1 VTHVNS
7 DSGACLAVVRLR
19 GSVGMSRELRHVFRL
34 IHLNRKNHA
43 TLVENTPERR
53 GMILKVKDYVTWG
66 EVTPETI
73 ATLLRRRG
81 MLAGHERLT
90 DQHVRER
97 LGYESMETL
106 AAALH
111 ASTADL
117 WKLDGVKPL
126 FRLHPP
132 RKGLR
137 GSIRRPYP
145 EGPLGYRGSAINDLL
160 TRMA

>member
-1 VTHVNS
+1 MNS
-7 DSGACLAVVRLR
+7 DRGDCLAVIRLR
-19 GSVGMSRELRHVFRL
+19 GSVGLNRELRYVFQL

-43 TLVENTPERR
+43 TLIENIPERM

-73 ATLLRRRG
+73 SILLRRRG
-81 MLAGHERLT
+81 MLPGHERLT
-90 DQHVRER
+90 EQYVKEQ
-97 LGYESMETL
+97 LGYESMEAL

-111 ASTADL
+111 SSTTNL
-117 WKLDGVKPL
+117 WKLDSVKPI

-132 RKGLR
+132 RKGLH

-145 EGPLGYRGSAINDLL
+145 EGPLGYRGNQINDLL
-160 TRMA
+160 RRMA

>member
-1 VTHVNS
+1 MDS
-7 DSGACLAVVRLR
+7 DRGACLAVVRLR
-19 GSVGMSRELRHVFRL
+19 GSIGIRPELRHVFRL

-43 TLVENTPERR
+43 TLIENTPERR

-73 ATLLRRRG
+73 TVLLRRRG
-81 MLAGHERLT
+81 MMPGRVRLT
-90 DQHVRER
+90 EQHVKEQ
-97 LGYESMETL
+97 LGYESIEAF

-111 ASTADL
+111 ASTANL

-160 TRMA
+160 KRMA

>member
-1 VTHVNS
+1 MNS
-7 DSGACLAVVRLR
+7 DSSACLAVVRLR
-19 GSVGMSRELRHVFRL
+19 GSVGMNRELRHVFRL

-43 TLVENTPERR
+43 TLVENTPERM
-53 GMILKVKDYVTWG
+53 GMILKVKDYITWG
-66 EVTPETI
+66 EVTPDTI
-73 ATLLRRRG
+73 SMLLRRRG
-81 MLAGHERLT
+81 MLAGRQRLT
-90 DQHVRER
+90 EQHVRER
-97 LGYESMETL
+97 FGYESMEAL

-111 ASTADL
+111 ASTEHL
-117 WKLDGVKPL
+117 WKLEDVKPL

-160 TRMA
+160 QRMA